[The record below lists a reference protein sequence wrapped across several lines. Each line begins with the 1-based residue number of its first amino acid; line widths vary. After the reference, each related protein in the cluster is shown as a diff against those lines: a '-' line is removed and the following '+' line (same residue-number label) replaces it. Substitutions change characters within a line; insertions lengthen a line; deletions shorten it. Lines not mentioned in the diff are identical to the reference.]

1 MRLVGLVSVF
11 DQPSSNG
18 NHLLIPVIC
27 SMQEM
32 LLGSTLGYL
41 ILDLPEAGSGA
52 HTIHASLHACPDLR
66 MIVVGQQGNDSLSL
80 EAISAGAKAY
90 LNLNSDMDM
99 VRQAIEVVVAGS
111 IYGPHRLL
119 SKLVDRLLSVSDS
132 TLTGA
137 PPQLTDREKQVVE
150 LIMAAQS
157 NGEIAR
163 KLGIGPQTVT
173 AHVGRLMRKTG
184 TVNRVGLASF
194 MRNSPGFASGI
205 AFVTAP

>member
-1 MRLVGLVSVF
+1 MRLEGLVSIF
-11 DQPSSNG
+11 DQPVAN
-18 NHLLIPVIC
+18 NNLVLIPVVC
-27 SMQEM
+27 SLEEI
-32 LLGSTLGYL
+32 LKGSTLQHL
-41 ILDLPEAGSGA
+41 ILELTEAGSGA
-52 HTIHASLHACPDLR
+52 QTIHAILRVCPGLR
-66 MIVVGQQGNDSLSL
+66 VIVVGQQGNDGLAM

-90 LNLNSDMDM
+90 LNLNSDIDV
-99 VRQAIEVVVAGS
+99 VRQAVEVVIGGS

-119 SKLVDRLLSVSDS
+119 SKLVDRLLHVSDS
-132 TLTGA
+132 SLTGA

-194 MRNSPGFASGI
+194 MRKSPGFAFENQTQS
-205 AFVTAP
+205 TS

>member
-11 DQPSSNG
+11 DQPSPNN
-18 NHLLIPVIC
+18 NHILIPIIC

-32 LLGSTLGYL
+32 LVGSTLQYL

-52 HTIHASLHACPDLR
+52 HTIHAILRACPGLR
-66 MIVVGQQGNDSLSL
+66 MIVVGQQGNESLSL

-90 LNLNSDMDM
+90 LTLNSGIDM
-99 VRQAIEVVVAGS
+99 VRQAVEVVVGGS
-111 IYGPHRLL
+111 IYGPHRML
-119 SKLVDRLLSVSDS
+119 SKLVDRLLNVSDS
-132 TLTGA
+132 AFTGA
-137 PPQLTDREKQVVE
+137 PPQLTDREKQVVQ

-194 MRNSPGFASGI
+194 MRNSPAFASGI
-205 AFVTAP
+205 AFEIAP